1 MTHNGEV
8 VGKTMVHNFTL
19 VPGLNTLRGVYELRP
34 YDAKDNDT
42 EFSHPIL
49 TNMIWGKST
58 GFMLS
63 GLFEPLGVPLG
74 PLTKQ
79 KHRGFPSKIRSTP
92 HDILD
97 SMNMTV
103 NTDLKPVELSLAVMN
118 PFDIPIGIT
127 FFEGNITS
135 THFPFTEVDKERCLV
150 TIPREDIAYRKL
162 AVTHGVP
169 EEKIYL
175 PSFIVN
181 PLLESHLTEDDIR
194 NPELDI
200 IVYAKL
206 GIQIGEFI
214 ALVPYIARGRKM
226 RFTPNGNTSGGGVF
240 EIVFSGGVTA
250 QEMSM
255 ASTRLVKQEERKE
268 KEGGE
273 ME

>member
-8 VGKTMVHNFTL
+8 VGKTRVHNFTL
-19 VPGLNTLRGVYELRP
+19 VPGLNTLQGVYELSP

-49 TNMIWGKST
+49 TNVIWGKST
-58 GFMLS
+58 GFILT
-63 GLFEPLGVPLG
+63 GLFEPLGMLLG

-79 KHRGFPSKIRSTP
+79 KHRGFPSAIRSTP

-118 PFDIPIGIT
+118 PFGIPIAIT

-135 THFPFTEVDKERCLV
+135 THFPFTEMDKERCLA
-150 TIPREDIAYRKL
+150 TITREKIAYRSLTATNGAPGGK
-162 AVTHGVP
+162 T
-169 EEKIYL
+169 YL
-175 PSFIVN
+175 PRLILN
-181 PLLESHLTEDDIR
+181 PQLESHLTEDDIR

-206 GIQIGEFI
+206 GIQIGEFM
-214 ALVPYIARGRKM
+214 ALVPYIARGRKT
-226 RFTPNGNTSGGGVF
+226 RFVPNDETGGGGVF
-240 EIVFSGGVTA
+240 EIVFAGGVTA

-255 ASTRLVKQEERKE
+255 AAAR
-268 KEGGE
+268 
-273 ME
+273 